1 MARKRRGPTLL
12 ELIREPPPGGSFRVS
27 PGGAPSRSVA
37 PSDPGGG
44 PGWWQMGAR
53 TVRLP
58 VGYLFVAAG
67 VALALT
73 VVGYF
78 IGYKRAEQDA
88 RAQRAREGQALVDSS
103 LDPLNGGIG
112 SGAPL
117 AQTQSTPVTGAPA
130 PGGTR
135 QSQPQ
140 QQPAGQPPQQPRQ
153 PSGGQAPPATRP
165 SDLERDPRVAGMN
178 YLIIARLGPDEAR
191 KAAAYLQANGV
202 DVAVIPTNSERFRE
216 VIATRGFAA
225 GEVTGPERQRLESRI
240 KELGR
245 LYRLQERG
253 PTDFSDMY
261 PKRFSGR

>member
-1 MARKRRGPTLL
+1 ML
-12 ELIREPPPGGSFRVS
+12 ELIREPPSGGSFRMS
-27 PGGAPSRSVA
+27 SGGASSRSSA

-67 VALALT
+67 LALALT

-103 LDPLNGGIG
+103 LDPLNVGA
-112 SGAPL
+112 GAPL
-117 AQTQSTPVTGAPA
+117 AQTGQTQSPA
-130 PGGTR
+130 GSSGPGGARTP
-135 QSQPQ
+135 SQTQ
-140 QQPAGQPPQQPRQ
+140 TQQP
-153 PSGGQAPPATRP
+153 SSGQAAPSQTPPPPGVRP
-165 SDLERDPRVAGMN
+165 SDLERDPRVSGLN

-202 DVAVIPTNSERFRE
+202 DVAVVPTGSDRFRE
-216 VIATRGFAA
+216 VIATRGFPA
-225 GEVTGPERQRLESRI
+225 GEVTGPERQRLEARI

-261 PKRFSGR
+261 PRRFSGR

>member
-1 MARKRRGPTLL
+1 ML
-12 ELIREPPPGGSFRVS
+12 ELIREPPSGGSFRMTS
-27 PGGAPSRSVA
+27 GGAPSRSSA

-67 VALALT
+67 LALALT

-103 LDPLNGGIG
+103 LDPLNVG
-112 SGAPL
+112 SGGAPL
-117 AQTQSTPVTGAPA
+117 AQTSQTQPVVGSPSGTRTPTQTQQPTGGAPPTGGSSA
-130 PGGTR
+130 PSVT
-135 QSQPQ
+135 
-140 QQPAGQPPQQPRQ
+140 PP
-153 PSGGQAPPATRP
+153 GVRP
-165 SDLERDPRVAGMN
+165 SDLERDPRVSGLN

-202 DVAVIPTNSERFRE
+202 DVAVVPTGSDRFRE
-216 VIATRGFAA
+216 VIATRGFPA

-261 PKRFSGR
+261 PRRFSGR